1 MTKVRLTFIT
11 LIFLLFSVVASAS
24 VDVQA
29 TLMTTDDGIANNSV
43 RYIYQDS
50 KGFIWMG
57 TMNGLSRYDGNTFV
71 TYRPDKEEQVSLND
85 HRIWSIEEDEKG
97 FLWVFTPADVVSCFD
112 LKRECFVD
120 FTGCG
125 EHTQRYSHRMSDTQ
139 GNMWL
144 WHKGNGCRK
153 VTYTDGE
160 FSSVVYKKELGN
172 LPSDRVFYIFEDK
185 QHRIWIGTDR
195 GVVLVEGDT
204 TTTLFEGH
212 NACRITPRGDDLYF
226 LSWDG
231 EIALKRANEE
241 ERIVCRISDG
251 HTTVNIYGA
260 MRLKENW
267 VIFTGR
273 GSYLFDFKS
282 HRLSRYTD
290 LQIAKGQVQSDNR
303 GNFWVHNQ
311 TGTVWYVNAETGHIK
326 ELQLMPAE
334 KVNYIDEERYHFVH
348 DSRDIIWISTYGNGL
363 FAYDLSTEE
372 LQHFTHDIERPNLIA
387 SNFLQFIMEDRAG
400 GIWVSSEYA
409 GISRLSILN
418 EGAHRIFPEDESRSD
433 RSNTVRMIQRMED
446 GKIWV
451 GTRRGG
457 LYTYDASLSKIESR
471 RYFDANIYATAE
483 GEDGSIWLGSR
494 NNGLN
499 IDGKWYTHSSSNPAS
514 IGHNSIF
521 TLYRDRADRM
531 WVGTFGGG
539 LNLAV
544 KEGNGYTFRRFLN
557 GSNTESQ
564 IRVIEEDSNG
574 RMWIGTSGGLFVFHP
589 DSLIADATNYQHFST
604 ADGTLRSN
612 EIKCIYAD
620 SEGRIWMGASG
631 KGFSMCTP
639 DGNYND
645 LKFTHFD
652 SSDGLV
658 NDMVQSIVEDGDGML
673 WIATEYGI
681 SRFNPTT
688 HAFENFFFSSS
699 ALGNVYGENSWGVSQ
714 EGKLIFGTNHGLV
727 VISPAEIINHSTDTP
742 EVAFTSLRIDGIAVR
757 TEDADSPLDRS
768 LIYTNELKLKHF
780 QNSFVIDFSI
790 FDYSADN
797 SAKYTYRLDN
807 YDKEWSVPSSLNFA
821 AYKNLSPGSYLLRV
835 KACNR
840 VGHWNDE
847 EAVLKIVIV
856 PPFWKTTW
864 AFVIYALLI
873 GAILYFAF
881 RLMQKF
887 NTLRNRIAVEKQLT
901 EYKLVFFTNISHEF
915 RTPLTLIQGA
925 LEKIQRRGKVPKEMT
940 DSVKVME
947 KSTNRLLRLINQLLE
962 FRKMQNNKL
971 ALSLEQTD
979 VVAFLYEIFLS
990 FNDAAESQ
998 RMDFRFLPSKPA
1010 YKMFIDKGYLDKITY
1025 NLLSNA
1031 FKYTPNGGTVCF
1043 SVEVN
1048 ETSKQLIIT
1057 VSDTGVGIP
1066 KEKQHELFKRF
1077 MQSSFS
1083 GSSVGVGLHLTH
1095 ELVNVHKGTIT
1106 FRENEGGGSIFTV
1119 TLPTDTS
1126 LYEET
1131 DFLVVHNALLQK
1143 EELST
1148 PPSTEE
1154 NSEEEE
1160 AELVLP
1166 AEPLN
1171 TRKVLIIEDD
1181 NDVRAMLKED
1191 MGQYFEVETASDGL
1205 SGLERARTYDA
1216 DLIICDVLM
1225 PGMTGFE
1232 LTRKLKNDF
1241 DTSHIPIILLTA
1253 MSSPESHLNAVESG
1267 ADSFITKPF
1276 SLKLLLTRAFKLIEQ
1291 RDKLREKF
1299 SHDPNMM
1306 RPAICTSDKDKEFAD
1321 KLQRIME
1328 QQIGNAE
1335 FTIDEF
1341 ASMMG
1346 LGRTVFYRK
1355 TRGVT
1360 GYAPNEYIRIV
1371 RMKKAAEL
1379 LRENRYKV
1387 AEVSYQV
1394 GINDPFYFS
1403 KCFKR
1408 QFGVSPSAYVR
1419 GREEG
1424 DETPT
1429 EGIEE

>member
-1 MTKVRLTFIT
+1 
-11 LIFLLFSVVASAS
+11 
-24 VDVQA
+24 
-29 TLMTTDDGIANNSV
+29 
-43 RYIYQDS
+43 
-50 KGFIWMG
+50 
-57 TMNGLSRYDGNTFV
+57 
-71 TYRPDKEEQVSLND
+71 
-85 HRIWSIEEDEKG
+85 
-97 FLWVFTPADVVSCFD
+97 
-112 LKRECFVD
+112 
-120 FTGCG
+120 
-125 EHTQRYSHRMSDTQ
+125 
-139 GNMWL
+139 
-144 WHKGNGCRK
+144 
-153 VTYTDGE
+153 
-160 FSSVVYKKELGN
+160 
-172 LPSDRVFYIFEDK
+172 
-185 QHRIWIGTDR
+185 
-195 GVVLVEGDT
+195 
-204 TTTLFEGH
+204 
-212 NACRITPRGDDLYF
+212 
-226 LSWDG
+226 
-231 EIALKRANEE
+231 
-241 ERIVCRISDG
+241 
-251 HTTVNIYGA
+251 
-260 MRLKENW
+260 
-267 VIFTGR
+267 
-273 GSYLFDFKS
+273 
-282 HRLSRYTD
+282 
-290 LQIAKGQVQSDNR
+290 
-303 GNFWVHNQ
+303 
-311 TGTVWYVNAETGHIK
+311 
-326 ELQLMPAE
+326 
-334 KVNYIDEERYHFVH
+334 
-348 DSRDIIWISTYGNGL
+348 
-363 FAYDLSTEE
+363 
-372 LQHFTHDIERPNLIA
+372 
-387 SNFLQFIMEDRAG
+387 
-400 GIWVSSEYA
+400 
-409 GISRLSILN
+409 
-418 EGAHRIFPEDESRSD
+418 
-433 RSNTVRMIQRMED
+433 
-446 GKIWV
+446 
-451 GTRRGG
+451 
-457 LYTYDASLSKIESR
+457 
-471 RYFDANIYATAE
+471 
-483 GEDGSIWLGSR
+483 
-494 NNGLN
+494 
-499 IDGKWYTHSSSNPAS
+499 
-514 IGHNSIF
+514 
-521 TLYRDRADRM
+521 
-531 WVGTFGGG
+531 
-539 LNLAV
+539 
-544 KEGNGYTFRRFLN
+544 
-557 GSNTESQ
+557 
-564 IRVIEEDSNG
+564 
-574 RMWIGTSGGLFVFHP
+574 
-589 DSLIADATNYQHFST
+589 
-604 ADGTLRSN
+604 
-612 EIKCIYAD
+612 
-620 SEGRIWMGASG
+620 
-631 KGFSMCTP
+631 
-639 DGNYND
+639 
-645 LKFTHFD
+645 
-652 SSDGLV
+652 
-658 NDMVQSIVEDGDGML
+658 
-673 WIATEYGI
+673 
-681 SRFNPTT
+681 
-688 HAFENFFFSSS
+688 
-699 ALGNVYGENSWGVSQ
+699 
-714 EGKLIFGTNHGLV
+714 
-727 VISPAEIINHSTDTP
+727 
-742 EVAFTSLRIDGIAVR
+742 DGIAVR
-757 TEDADSPLDRS
+757 TDDADSPLDRS

-797 SAKYTYRLDN
+797 STKYTYRLDN

-864 AFVIYALLI
+864 AFLIYALLI

-998 RMDFRFLPSKPA
+998 RMNFKFLPSKPS
-1010 YKMFIDKGYLDKITY
+1010 YKMYIDKGYLDKITY

-1126 LYEET
+1126 LYEEK
-1131 DFLVVHNALLQK
+1131 DVLVVHNALLQK
-1143 EELST
+1143 EELAT

-1181 NDVRAMLKED
+1181 NDVRAMLKEEV
-1191 MGQYFEVETASDGL
+1191 GQYFEVETASDGL

-1232 LTRKLKNDF
+1232 VTSKLKNDF